1 MLLVVCGKTETAPDE
16 LAVCGKSAA
25 TSCDAVSFPAVTLL
39 DGRGKQTTTSDEL
52 LDGCGRQTT
61 ASVKLVVPAS
71 ADTELPDRFLQVRRW
86 TCSPRS
92 PLHSRLHIGHVLTPV
107 SGFTIPCE
115 APERAVQVGFE
126 VVCK

>member
-1 MLLVVCGKTETAPDE
+1 
-16 LAVCGKSAA
+16 
-25 TSCDAVSFPAVTLL
+25 LL

-71 ADTELPDRFLQVRRW
+71 ADTELPDRFLQVRKY
-86 TCSPRS
+86 
-92 PLHSRLHIGHVLTPV
+92 IGHVLTPV